1 MLKEL
6 IESGFGNRMN
16 LCCSEKILYGANWA
30 YNLQLPP
37 EALKMSAGFGGGM
50 GKGFT
55 CGGITG
61 GIMVLS
67 ALYVKRNNHESSRI
81 RELEQEYIDKF
92 QAALGAVD
100 CKDLK
105 VKHPP
110 VVEKRQCNIDLI
122 LTTAAGI
129 LDEIVEREGLV

>member
-6 IESGFGNRMN
+6 IESGFGNHMN

-50 GKGFT
+50 GVGSV
-55 CGGITG
+55 CGGVTA

-67 ALYVKRNNHESSRI
+67 ALYVKRNNHESTRI
-81 RELEQEYIDKF
+81 RELEQEYINRF
-92 QAALGAVD
+92 NAALGSIE

-110 VVEKRQCNIDLI
+110 VVAKRQCNLDFILI
-122 LTTAAGI
+122 TAADI
-129 LDEIVEREGLV
+129 LDEIVQREGFV

>member
-6 IESGFGNRMN
+6 IESGFGNNMN
-16 LCCSEKILYGANWA
+16 LCCSEKMLYAANWA

-37 EALKMSAGFGGGM
+37 QALKMSSGFGGGM
-50 GKGFT
+50 GMGFV

-67 ALYVKRNNHESSRI
+67 ALYVKRNNHESTRI
-81 RELEQEYIDKF
+81 KELEKEYIDKF
-92 QAALGAVD
+92 NAALGAVN
-100 CKDLK
+100 CADLK

-110 VVEKRQCNIDLI
+110 VSSKRACNLDFILI
-122 LTTAAGI
+122 TAAGI
-129 LDEIVEREGLV
+129 LDEIVEREGL